1 MYITFKWNNHPEVCG
16 CSTVFWPISYPH
28 SMAWARARS
37 GKKRTS
43 VVSVWLIK
51 NLIDFPCMCMSDHCC
66 FLVLAVKF
74 LWTMQKYPN
83 QPYFPKLL
91 LLYPLS
97 LYSCA
102 KTLHCRKN
110 WCKTQWVQIW
120 CGSKTSEADKARN
133 EGSAVFNHAP
143 HILECPVKQICVT

>member
-83 QPYFPKLL
+83 QGDLIFPSCCSFIHFHCTVVQKRSTAGRIGAKPSEYKYDVDPKPVRLTKQEMKAVPCLIMLL
-91 LLYPLS
+91 
-97 LYSCA
+97 
-102 KTLHCRKN
+102 
-110 WCKTQWVQIW
+110 I
-120 CGSKTSEADKARN
+120 
-133 EGSAVFNHAP
+133 F
-143 HILECPVKQICVT
+143 